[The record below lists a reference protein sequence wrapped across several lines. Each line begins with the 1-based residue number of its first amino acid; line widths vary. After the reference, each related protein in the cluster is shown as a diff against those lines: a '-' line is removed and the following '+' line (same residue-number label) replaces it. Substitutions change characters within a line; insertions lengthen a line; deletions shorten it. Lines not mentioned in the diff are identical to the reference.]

1 MTRILLTNDDGI
13 ASPGIAALRR
23 ALDPLAEIVTIAPD
37 QNRSAIARSITIGR
51 TLHVRRAVFGEA
63 FEGFSID
70 GTPVDCVRAATLG
83 TLCEPPDLVVAGVNM
98 GPNMG
103 QDVTYSGTVGAA
115 LEGAL
120 LKMPALAVSIMSRNP
135 AHLDDIVG
143 LVAPIV
149 RRVCEAGLPV
159 GVALNLNLPDLPVA
173 AVGGVAVTRLG
184 RAVYDDRMV
193 VEDGADGSRSYRIE
207 SEMMLGEN
215 GVGTDFGA
223 VARGLVSITPLRSD
237 WFDQASVA
245 MLKEWDL
252 DDLVTGAVRGARA
265 TTGED

>member
-23 ALDPLAEIVTIAPD
+23 ALDPLGEVVTIAPD

-51 TLHVRRAVFGEA
+51 TLHVQRVVFGEA
-63 FEGFSID
+63 YEGFSID

-83 TLCEPPDLVVAGVNM
+83 TLCEPPDLVVAGVNL

-120 LKMPALAVSIMSRNP
+120 LGLPALAVSIMSRKP
-135 AHLDDIVG
+135 AHLDDVVC

-149 RRVCEAGLPV
+149 RRVGEAGLPA
-159 GVALNLNLPDLPVA
+159 GLALNVNLPDLPA
-173 AVGGVAVTRLG
+173 SAIGGVAVTRPG

-193 VEDGADGSRSYRIE
+193 VEDGADGSRRYRIE
-207 SEMMLGEN
+207 SEMTLGEN
-215 GVGTDFGA
+215 GAGTDFEA
-223 VARGLVSITPLRSD
+223 VARGMVSITPLLTD

-245 MLKEWDL
+245 PLEGLGL
-252 DDLVTGAVRGARA
+252 DDLVTGAPRGARA
-265 TTGED
+265 TTGEG

>member
-1 MTRILLTNDDGI
+1 MIRILLTNDDGM

-23 ALDPLAEIVTIAPD
+23 TLDHLGEVVTIAPD

-51 TLHVRRAVFGEA
+51 TLHVERVVFGGG
-63 FEGFSID
+63 FEGFALD

-120 LKMPALAVSIMSRNP
+120 LEIPGIAVSIMSRDP
-135 AHLDDIVG
+135 AHLDSVVR
-143 LVAPIV
+143 LVAPLV
-149 RRVCEAGLPV
+149 SRALEAGLPA
-159 GVALNLNLPDLPVA
+159 GVALNVNLPDLPAA
-173 AVGGVAVTRLG
+173 AVGGVAVTRPG

-193 VEDGADGSRSYRIE
+193 VEDGADGSRSYRVE
-207 SEMMLGEN
+207 SEMTLGEN
-215 GVGTDFGA
+215 GAGTDFGA
-223 VARGLVSITPLRSD
+223 VARGLVSVTPLRTD

-245 MLKEWDL
+245 VLEEWGL
-252 DDLVTGAVRGARA
+252 DDLMPRVVRGASAIR
-265 TTGED
+265 GED

>member
-23 ALDPLAEIVTIAPD
+23 ALGPLGEVVTIAPD

-51 TLHVRRAVFGEA
+51 TLHVERVVFGEA
-63 FEGFSID
+63 FEGFSLD

-83 TLCEPPDLVVAGVNM
+83 SLCEPPDLVVAGVNL

-103 QDVTYSGTVGAA
+103 EDITYSGTVGAA

-120 LKMPALAVSIMSRNP
+120 LGMPGIAVSIMSREP
-135 AHLDDIVG
+135 AHLDDVVSLVG
-143 LVAPIV
+143 PIV
-149 RRVCEAGLPV
+149 ARARGEGMPP
-159 GVALNLNLPDLPVA
+159 GIALNVNLPDVPAA
-173 AVGGVAVTRLG
+173 AVGGVAITRPG

-193 VEDGADGSRSYRIE
+193 VEDGADGSHSYRIE
-207 SEMMLGEN
+207 SEMTLGEN
-215 GVGTDFGA
+215 GDGTDFEA
-223 VARGLVSITPLRSD
+223 VARGMVSITPLRTD

-245 MLKEWDL
+245 PLQRLGL
-252 DDLVTGAVRGARA
+252 DDLVTGSMQDASAAG
-265 TTGED
+265 GEG